1 MNRFC
6 TNCGSPAP
14 EGAIFCGGCGV
25 PIQAPRAAS
34 PAAPPTPPPAAPPP
48 PQYNLPPQPVAAQPS
63 PYSVP
68 PLQTPPPP
76 PPAAWGAPPA
86 PPEYAAPPP
95 PQYAPPSPP
104 PPPAWGGPPPGYPP
118 PQSQQPPPQQDF
130 AASVASKS
138 DAVLGPLNL
147 KDAQGNVFAM
157 MIRAAMLDGNVARTA
172 AADENGNGKALT
184 ALLLAMVAPAL
195 TGLLFMGGV
204 FRGSMIGVYGLT
216 LLFGLGGALLS
227 LVVMSAVS
235 QSIVG
240 RKLTVAQMFRGLAY
254 AQSPALLGIIPI
266 PVLAQLVGLWRI
278 PTTLVALR
286 DMAGTTL
293 GKAFCLLLV
302 GALVVV
308 VISIMLLPLVIGAAL
323 F

>member
-14 EGAIFCGGCGV
+14 EGAIFCGGCGT
-25 PIQAPRAAS
+25 PIQAPQAVA
-34 PAAPPTPPPAAPPP
+34 PPAAPPP
-48 PQYNLPPQPVAAQPS
+48 PPQYSQPPEPVAAQPS

-76 PPAAWGAPPA
+76 PP
-86 PPEYAAPPP
+86 
-95 PQYAPPSPP
+95 PQYAQPYQP

-118 PQSQQPPPQQDF
+118 PQPQQPPPQQDF

-138 DAVLGPLNL
+138 DAVLGALNL

-204 FRGSMIGVYGLT
+204 FRGSMIGVYLLT
-216 LLFGLGGALLS
+216 LLFGIGGSLLS

-235 QSIVG
+235 HSIVG
-240 RKLTVAQMFRGLAY
+240 RRLTVGQMFRGLAY
-254 AQSPALLGIIPI
+254 AQSPSVLAIIPI
-266 PVLAQLVGLWRI
+266 PFLAQLVGLWRI

-286 DMAGTTL
+286 DMADTTL

-302 GALVVV
+302 GALVVMA
-308 VISIMLLPLVIGAAL
+308 ISLMLLPLVIGAAL